1 MLVVGL
7 TGRACSGKNVVAD
20 LFVKETG
27 WTSIDFDKLGWPV
40 LEESHEE
47 LKALFGPGC
56 ITPEGTVDHRMVREA
71 VYHDPALRKEL
82 EAITHPKIV
91 AMCHLLT
98 LQALQRGE
106 RAVIWNAPL
115 LQRVHLDEECD
126 AVVFVEASPEVRF
139 SRAVKRDGMSWA
151 QFEARERNQ
160 NDVDPATVSPKT
172 RLFTIDN
179 NGGDEWSLHRQ
190 VVECCAKIAE
200 IRKDRQ

>member
-20 LFVKETG
+20 LLVQETG

-56 ITPEGTVDHRMVREA
+56 VTPEGTVDHRMIREA
-71 VYHDPALRKEL
+71 VYRDPVLRGKL
-82 EAITHPKIV
+82 ESITHPKIV
-91 AMCHLLT
+91 AMCHQLT
-98 LQALQRGE
+98 QQARQRGE
-106 RAVIWNAPL
+106 RAIIWNAPL

-126 AVVFVEASPEVRF
+126 AVVFVDASPEVRF
-139 SRAVKRDGMSWA
+139 SRAEKRDGMDRA

-160 NDVDPATVSPKT
+160 SDVDPRTVSPKA
-172 RLFTIDN
+172 RLFMIVN
-179 NGGDEWSLHRQ
+179 NGGDDLSLHRQ

-200 IRKDRQ
+200 IRKDGQ